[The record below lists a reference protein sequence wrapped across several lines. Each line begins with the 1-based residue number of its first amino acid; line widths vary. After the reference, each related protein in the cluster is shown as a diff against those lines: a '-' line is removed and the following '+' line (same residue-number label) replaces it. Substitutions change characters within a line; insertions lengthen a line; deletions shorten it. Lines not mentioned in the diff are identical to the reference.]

1 METGTR
7 KGGRGS
13 DPRCAITTEPLPPR
27 VEKPALA
34 RFLGAVDVSALRAH
48 VERLSEKAWRR
59 ENAAR
64 ARGNLRSAHTQHI
77 VFRFIDGDRTPLDFR
92 SKQPTWTIWRRLLLP
107 VMAQAAARY
116 GFAEP
121 CYPAALLARFG
132 AGQLACRSADGGR
145 CHPLTHRIHVPLRT
159 GPRALLTVDGAGFPL
174 ETGHAWEI
182 NNLLPHGVSNRGGR
196 DCVHLV
202 FDVFEGA
209 PHPRYCPICDTSSFR
224 FQDAGRNGRTDARC
238 GRCGSLER
246 HRLIWLYLER
256 TWDLRSFSGKML
268 DVSPAVALA
277 NGLRPL
283 LGDRYLS
290 AGKGPADMERMD
302 VQDMPYAD
310 RTFDLVCC
318 SHVLEHVG
326 NDRKAMREIARV
338 LKNGGHALIL
348 VPIYSGNTCE
358 DPAIT
363 SPEDRLIHFGSPH
376 HVRRYGLDFVAGLQG
391 VGFDV
396 RIVRAT
402 DVLST
407 HEIEKMRIRHRLRS
421 GQPAGEEDLI
431 FHCTKAG
438 EQDIRNDAPDD
449 ARSPARA
456 AG

>member
-7 KGGRGS
+7 KGGRDS
-13 DPRCAITTEPLPPR
+13 DPRGAIATAALPPR
-27 VEKPALA
+27 VEKPARA
-34 RFLGAVDVSALRAH
+34 RFLGAVDVSALRAD

-59 ENAAR
+59 
-64 ARGNLRSAHTQHI
+64 ARGNPRSAYTQHI
-77 VFRFIDGDRTPLDFR
+77 VLRFIDGDRTPLVFR

-107 VMAQAAARY
+107 VMARAAARY

-121 CYPAALLARFG
+121 CYPTVMLARFE
-132 AGQLACRSADGGR
+132 AGQPAGRSAGGGR

-159 GPRALLTVDGAGFPL
+159 GPRALLTVDGADFPL

-209 PHPRYCPICDTSSFR
+209 PHTRYCPICGTSSFR
-224 FQDAGRNGRTDARC
+224 FLDTGRSGRTDVRC
-238 GRCGSLER
+238 GRCDSRER
-246 HRLIWLYLER
+246 HRLIWLYLGR
-256 TWDLRSFSGKML
+256 TWDLHSFPGKML

-290 AGKGPADMERMD
+290 AGKGPADMVRMD
-302 VQDMPYAD
+302 VQAMPYAA

-318 SHVLEHVG
+318 SHVLEHVED
-326 NDRKAMREIARV
+326 DRQAMRESARV

-348 VPIYSGNTCE
+348 VPIYSGSTCE

-376 HVRRYGLDFVAGLQG
+376 HVRRYGRDFVARLQDA
-391 VGFDV
+391 GFDV
-396 RIVRAT
+396 RIVRAA
-402 DVLST
+402 DVLSAQ
-407 HEIEKMRIRHRLRS
+407 EIEKMRIRHRVRS

-438 EQDIRNDAPDD
+438 GQDVRHDAPDN

-456 AG
+456 AS